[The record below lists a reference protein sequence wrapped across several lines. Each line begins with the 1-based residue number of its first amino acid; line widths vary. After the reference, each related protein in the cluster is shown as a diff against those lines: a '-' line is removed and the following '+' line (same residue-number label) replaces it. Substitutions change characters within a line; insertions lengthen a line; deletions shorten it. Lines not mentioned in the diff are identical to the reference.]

1 MTSTTKPVA
10 MSIMAHPDDA
20 EFSSTG
26 TLMTWINEGFD
37 AYICVITDA
46 SAGGPDEATDL
57 SPAERQK
64 TVDTR
69 KVEQLEA
76 AKRLGLK
83 GVIHLDYPDG
93 RLYPTL
99 QLRRDIVRVLRT
111 YKPTRVICQ
120 SPERYWGM
128 PLGIARY
135 HPDHIA
141 AGTATLAALYPA
153 SQNPWDFPE
162 LMTQEG
168 LLPHKV
174 NEIYIV
180 GTPQPNI
187 AIDISA
193 VFERKLHALHA
204 HASQVGAENPEL
216 DVRMRQWAIE
226 LGEKYGL
233 PMAEV
238 FHRTENP

>member
-1 MTSTTKPVA
+1 MTSTIKPVA

-26 TLMTWINEGFD
+26 TLMTWINEGYD

-69 KVEQLEA
+69 KAEQLEA

-120 SPERYWGM
+120 SPERYWGT

-135 HPDHIA
+135 HPDHMA

-174 NEIYIV
+174 KEIYIV

-193 VFERKLHALHA
+193 VFERKLYALHA

-216 DVRMRQWAIE
+216 DARMHQWSTE

>member
-26 TLMTWINEGFD
+26 TLMTWINEGYD

-57 SPAERQK
+57 SPAARQK

-69 KVEQLEA
+69 KAEQLEA

-120 SPERYWGM
+120 SPERYWGT

-174 NEIYIV
+174 KEIYIV

-216 DVRMRQWAIE
+216 DARMRQWATE

>member
-1 MTSTTKPVA
+1 MTDTTRPVA

-26 TLMTWINEGFD
+26 TLMTWINEGYD

-57 SPAERQK
+57 SPAARQV

-69 KVEQLEA
+69 KAEQAEA
-76 AKRLGLK
+76 ARRLGLK

-120 SPERYWGM
+120 SPERYWGT
-128 PLGIARY
+128 PLSIARY

-141 AGTATLAALYPA
+141 AGTATLAAIYPA

-174 NEIYIV
+174 KEIYVV
-180 GTPQPNI
+180 GTPQPNVG
-187 AIDISA
+187 IDISA
-193 VFERKLHALHA
+193 VFEQKLAALHA

-216 DVRMRQWAIE
+216 DARMREWATE
-226 LGEKYGL
+226 NGAKFDL
-233 PMAEV
+233 PMAEI
-238 FHRTENP
+238 FHRTENS

>member
-69 KVEQLEA
+69 KAEQLEA

-120 SPERYWGM
+120 SPERFWGT

-174 NEIYIV
+174 KEIYIV

-216 DVRMRQWAIE
+216 DARMHQWATE

>member
-1 MTSTTKPVA
+1 MTHEPKPVA
-10 MSIMAHPDDA
+10 ISIMAHPDDA

-26 TLMTWINEGFD
+26 TLLTWMNEGYD

-46 SAGGPDEATDL
+46 SAGGSDDATDL
-57 SPAERQK
+57 SAAARQV
-64 TVDTR
+64 TVATR
-69 KVEQLEA
+69 KAEQQESA
-76 AKRLGLK
+76 RRLGLK

-99 QLRRDIVRVLRT
+99 QLRKDLVRVLRT
-111 YKPTRVICQ
+111 YKPSRVICQ
-120 SPERYWGM
+120 SPERFWGT

-141 AGTATLAALYPA
+141 AGAATLAALYPA

-162 LMTQEG
+162 LMTEEG

-174 NEIYIV
+174 TEIFIV
-180 GTPQPNI
+180 GSPQPNI

-193 VFERKLHALHA
+193 VFAQKLSALHA

-216 DVRMRQWAIE
+216 DKRMHDWAVE
-226 LGEKYGL
+226 LGERFNM
-233 PMAEV
+233 PMAEI
-238 FHRTENP
+238 FHRTENN